1 MFAHAAL
8 ALTIALAAPGPQDM
22 VAPWGQHEWDNGAGF
37 LSRHYFENRTGF
49 PSGHQLENGTGP
61 GTIHHLISGTG
72 AGSAH
77 AWLNGYDAGS
87 AHFWENGYDP
97 GSRHYWANGRG
108 CLSEFG
114 WRAGAACTSGEAVVF
129 QILCIARAVQLDPC
143 RAINA
148 RLDDWLSR
156 DTDPFT
162 GAPGLSSEAVARMR
176 ERID

>member
-1 MFAHAAL
+1 MFAPAAFAL
-8 ALTIALAAPGPQDM
+8 ALALVARPQAATT
-22 VAPWGQHEWDNGAGF
+22 PWGQHAWDNGTGY

-49 PSGHQLENGTGP
+49 PSGHYLVNRTGP

-77 AWLNGYDAGS
+77 AWLNGHNAGS
-87 AHFWENGYDP
+87 AHFWENGVEP

-108 CLSEFG
+108 CLSELG
-114 WRAGAACTSGEAVVF
+114 WRVGAACTSGEILVF
-129 QILCIARAVQLDPC
+129 QILCIAKAVELDPC
-143 RAINA
+143 RAING
-148 RLDDWLSR
+148 RLDAWLAD

-162 GAPGLSSEAVARMR
+162 GAPRLSSETVARMR